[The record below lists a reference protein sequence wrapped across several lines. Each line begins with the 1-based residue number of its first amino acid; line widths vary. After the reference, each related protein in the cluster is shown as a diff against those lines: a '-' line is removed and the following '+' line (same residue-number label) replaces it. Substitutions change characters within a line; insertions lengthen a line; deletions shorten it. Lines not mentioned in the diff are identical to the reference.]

1 MHTETLK
8 FLKFQKKSSKNVNE
22 IHEVYYRGKWRKIL
36 TDKACNNWKY
46 FNYSTKKIGLN
57 IFINSLD
64 DRYNN
69 LTIDFSQC
77 PFQSSEFKEIWV
89 LYIEHNKLLKGTE
102 LTHVSIKIIWKQ
114 LLERSDNKEK
124 TAIWYIENTIA
135 NGWKN
140 IVYVDPPAELLKVK
154 NQISNIDKP
163 LEQMPINSKSEES
176 NKHSFE
182 KLSKEMIEEDY
193 KYYRINGSVK
203 SIKSLCNQ
211 GFEILKRENRW
222 DFISSISINEFIPEA
237 ISQIKSEYISS
248 NPKYNLNEI
257 DESHGAAVAQANRL
271 ALFHCFKQ
279 LKQLG
284 IAELF
289 TNK

>member
-1 MHTETLK
+1 MHSETLK
-8 FLKFQKKSSKNVNE
+8 FLKFQKKSSKNINDINE
-22 IHEVYYRGKWRKIL
+22 LYYRGKWRKIL

-64 DRYNN
+64 DRYNH

-77 PFQSSEFKEIWV
+77 PFQSHEFKEIWAMFM
-89 LYIEHNKLLKGTE
+89 EHNKLLKGTE

-114 LLERSDNKEK
+114 LLERSGNKEK

-140 IVYVDPPAELLKVK
+140 IVYVDPPAELLKIK
-154 NQISNIDKP
+154 NQISNVSNKI
-163 LEQMPINSKSEES
+163 EQIPINNGSEIA
-176 NKHSFE
+176 NKNDFE

-193 KYYRINGSVK
+193 KYYLINDSVK
-203 SIKSLCNQ
+203 SIKSLCIQ
-211 GFEILKRENRW
+211 GFEILKKENKW
-222 DFISSISINEFIPEA
+222 DFISSISIDDFIPEA
-237 ISQIKSEYISS
+237 ISQIKCEYIST
-248 NPKYNLNEI
+248 NPKFNLEEI
-257 DESHGAAVAQANRL
+257 DESHGAVKAQAKRL
-271 ALFHCFKQ
+271 ALIHCFKQ

-284 IAELF
+284 VAQLLA
-289 TNK
+289 NK